1 MGGDCKTP
9 CVLVCPAHIGC
20 FSAIAPWEGT
30 ASLHAHP
37 HAHRTLYVSAP
48 SPHGRGLQVNIL
60 AVEDVNTKRFSA
72 IAPWE
77 GTASSTNRDARGTRL
92 NFTPPPPLEGAFRFS
107 NAQSAC
113 YLVDVSA

>member
-60 AVEDVNTKRFSA
+60 AVEDVNTKRFNP

-77 GTASSTNRDARGTRL
+77 GTASTTPCISLESARR
-92 NFTPPPPLEGAFRFS
+92 FSAPPPPGGA
-107 NAQSAC
+107 
-113 YLVDVSA
+113 LKT